1 VQVTV
6 TEQEPSVADQI
17 TAALDKLSGDAAREL
32 GLAEPGDGQ
41 ETAPADGQAAGN
53 GPGGAGLRA
62 ALFDVDGTLVDSNY
76 LHTVAWW
83 EAFARAG
90 HDVPMASIHRAIGM
104 GSDRLLDTLLPADR
118 DREADEIIKIAH
130 SALYQVYWP
139 QLRALPGAADLLR
152 ACHDAGLRVVL
163 ASSADPRQLE
173 VLREALDAEEA
184 IDAATSAGDVDSSKP
199 APDLVHVALD
209 QAGTS
214 PAQTVFVG
222 DSVWDARACQQAGV
236 PCIGVLSGGTSREEL
251 LDAGAAAV
259 YGDPAELL
267 ATFPGSLK
275 TAVPPAG

>member
-1 VQVTV
+1 V

-17 TAALDKLSGDAAREL
+17 TAALDKLSDDAAREL
-32 GLAEPGDGQ
+32 GLAEPGDDR
-41 ETAPADGQAAGN
+41 ESTPADGPAAGN

-62 ALFDVDGTLVDSNY
+62 VLFDVDGTLVDTNY

-104 GSDRLLDTLLPADR
+104 GSDRLLDALLPADR
-118 DREADEIIKIAH
+118 DRDADEIIKIAH

-209 QAGTS
+209 QAGTG

-222 DSVWDARACQQAGV
+222 DSVWDAQACQKAGV
-236 PCIGVLSGGTSREEL
+236 PCIALLSGGTSREEL
-251 LDAGAAAV
+251 RDAGAAAV

-267 ATFPGSLK
+267 ARFPASLQAAGSPS
-275 TAVPPAG
+275 A